1 MADDYEIAKAGG
13 KHAGLIDRNDGMPD
27 HLVEKSIRSL
37 ENRIQIHKAKIAN
50 PRDFVDTSTTDVD
63 IRYLV
68 NSYWPKEIATYKSE
82 VKVLRGILKDRK

>member
-37 ENRIQIHKAKIAN
+37 ENRIQIHKAKM
-50 PRDFVDTSTTDVD
+50 STQSRNVPFSA
-63 IRYLV
+63 R
-68 NSYWPKEIATYKSE
+68 
-82 VKVLRGILKDRK
+82 LKCPLLGLSI

>member
-37 ENRIQIHKAKIAN
+37 ENRIQIHKAKIHKAKM
-50 PRDFVDTSTTDVD
+50 STQSRNVPFSA
-63 IRYLV
+63 R
-68 NSYWPKEIATYKSE
+68 
-82 VKVLRGILKDRK
+82 LKCPLLGLSI